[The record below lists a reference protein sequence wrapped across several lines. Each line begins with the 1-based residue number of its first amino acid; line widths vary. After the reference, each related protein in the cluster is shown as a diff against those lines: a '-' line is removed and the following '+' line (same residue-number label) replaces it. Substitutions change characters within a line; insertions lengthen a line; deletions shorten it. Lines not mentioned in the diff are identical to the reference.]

1 MPDHPSLVTAP
12 DAVLVQLWA
21 QHVAQTEAPIRQALT
36 ALGQHH
42 SAQLA
47 DAFYRAMLAD
57 PQAGVLLTHDD
68 VNTRLHSSMQRWITQ
83 TLSSWDTAQ
92 VPALVA
98 LQRHIGQVHARINV
112 GMELVVRG
120 ARQLK
125 HDIVQTLL
133 RTDMDTA
140 QALRTAMVAHELID
154 LALEAMTIQYK
165 ESRDLATR
173 TDEAYRSLA
182 SSVNMSL
189 ERERQRTALLD
200 WQSQFLQKI
209 MMMHPDDEVTR
220 LGQSS
225 FGLWVQ
231 HKANAFNGSSDER
244 ESILSAMRR
253 IDADLLPRCEDE
265 LTGQSE
271 EVRRQTARNVLTEIQ
286 QIRYFTDSMFEHL
299 VDMESG
305 RDALTQLFNRRYL
318 PAVLSRELELSRCS
332 GHPFSLMLV
341 DVDHFK
347 HINDHYGHSCGDR
360 ALQHLAALLSNTAR
374 SGDFVFRFGGEEFII
389 VSVEMP
395 AMQALREAEKIRQA
409 VEHDPILLPEGRQ
422 LHMTV
427 SIGVATY
434 DGHPDYQ
441 HLIEQADQALYA
453 AKSEGR
459 NRVVPSQRPQPT

>member
-1 MPDHPSLVTAP
+1 MPDLPSLMP
-12 DAVLVQLWA
+12 PQDAVLVQLWS
-21 QHVAQTEAPIRQALT
+21 QHIAQTEPQIRQTLT
-36 ALGQHH
+36 ALGQQH
-42 SAQLA
+42 SAHLA
-47 DAFYRAMLAD
+47 DAFYRTMLAD
-57 PQAGVLLTHDD
+57 PQAGALLTHDE
-68 VNTRLHSSMQRWITQ
+68 VNTRLHQSMQRWVTQ
-83 TLSSWDTAQ
+83 LLGSWDAAQ
-92 VPALVA
+92 VPALVT
-98 LQRHIGQVHARINV
+98 LQRHIGQVHARVNV
-112 GMELVVRG
+112 GLELVVRG

-125 HDIVQTLL
+125 HDILQALL
-133 RTDMDTA
+133 RTEADPPQT
-140 QALRTAMVAHELID
+140 LRTAMAAHHLID
-154 LALEAMTIQYK
+154 LALEAMSMQYK
-165 ESRDLATR
+165 ESHDQATR

-200 WQSQFLQKI
+200 WQGQFLQEV
-209 MMMHPDDEVTR
+209 MMMHAGDEVTR

-231 HKANAFNGSSDER
+231 HKANAFNGLHDER
-244 ESILSAMRR
+244 EAILNAMRR
-253 IDADLLPRCEDE
+253 IDADLLPRCETE
-265 LTGQSE
+265 LMGKSE
-271 EVRRQTARNVLTEIQ
+271 ELRRLTRQILTELQ

-305 RDALTQLFNRRYL
+305 RDALTQLLNRRYL
-318 PAVLSRELELSRCS
+318 PAVLSRELELSRRS

-347 HINDHYGHSCGDR
+347 QINDQHGHSCGDR
-360 ALQHLAALLSNTAR
+360 ALQHLATLLSNTVR

-395 AMQALREAEKIRQA
+395 RVPALREAEKIRQA
-409 VEHDPILLPEGRQ
+409 VEKETILLPEGRR
-422 LHMTV
+422 LRLTV